1 MNFDFT
7 NLLHF
12 DSGSVEQHNI
22 IDPLIK
28 LCLYITPALFLFL
41 WLGYGVIAVV
51 ILCLII
57 IFIIGCY
64 FYCLLKMPERLQTEK
79 ELLESRRME
88 FQYNTKNGY
97 NPSNY
102 EELIEI
108 APEGTKLL
116 PLTHDEEEK
125 V

>member
-1 MNFDFT
+1 
-7 NLLHF
+7 
-12 DSGSVEQHNI
+12 
-22 IDPLIK
+22 
-28 LCLYITPALFLFL
+28 
-41 WLGYGVIAVV
+41 
-51 ILCLII
+51 
-57 IFIIGCY
+57 
-64 FYCLLKMPERLQTEK
+64 MPERLQTEK
-79 ELLESRRME
+79 YLLESRRME